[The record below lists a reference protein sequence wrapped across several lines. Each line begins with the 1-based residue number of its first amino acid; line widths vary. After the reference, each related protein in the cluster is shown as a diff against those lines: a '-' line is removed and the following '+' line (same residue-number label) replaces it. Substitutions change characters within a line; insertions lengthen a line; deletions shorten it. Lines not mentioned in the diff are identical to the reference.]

1 MLPYIEHDVTNVY
14 SLNSLHL
21 YRKPNEKTMKTKLCR
36 TTLYCL
42 CCFILIQPI
51 AGNQANDTHEGVLH
65 INKQKTHKVSRVKYG
80 FHYEEIGM
88 IGEGALHAE
97 LIRNRSFEEATPP
110 ADLAVKNGLYQDVP
124 NPRGKNKD
132 VFHVDPLIGWSTYPL
147 SYAPIFISR
156 TEENPLN
163 KENRYSMLVNVTDDI
178 TNSPGAMILN
188 RGYYG
193 MNLRKEVSYHLSMY
207 IKSKNYTDPLQVM
220 LVDEQGKPVSTPLIL
235 DVKGKEWIKLTGI
248 LKSDQDVKRGMLA
261 IQPLG
266 KGQFQL
272 DVVSLF
278 PSDTWDNG
286 KSVFRADIMQNL
298 KEYAPDFIRF
308 PGGCIV
314 HGVNEATMYHW
325 KKTIGPIE
333 NRPGQWSKW
342 APYYRT
348 DGIGYHEFYEL
359 CEYLGADAMYV
370 IPTGMICT
378 GWVRQKSPWNFIQPD
393 VDLDAYIQDALD
405 AIEYAIGPV
414 ASKWGALRAKNGHP
428 APFPLKYIEIGNEDF
443 GPVYWERYEKI
454 YQALHKQY
462 PDLIYIANSIIGKEN
477 DDKRIDIAKFI
488 NPENVKVFDE
498 HHYQPIEWACK
509 QHYRFDN
516 YKRGV
521 ADLFIGELGIDGKYP
536 YNLLASGAVR
546 MSIERNGDMNPL
558 LAERPVMRHWDFME
572 HRQLQSMLLNGV
584 DCSIKTSFYYLSKM
598 FRDHTFDVCLDAS
611 IQGMKGLQN
620 VFVTVGY
627 DSESKEYI
635 LKLINLR
642 KQEVTLQT
650 AVNGFGK
657 NVQAQKIRL
666 SLEPGKNNTPETPEA
681 VKPVQSAVTLNLNK
695 DLKLEASSMIVYRFK

>member
-21 YRKPNEKTMKTKLCR
+21 YRKPNEKTMKTKFCR
-36 TTLYCL
+36 TAVYCL
-42 CCFILIQPI
+42 CCFMFIQPI
-51 AGNQANDTHEGVLH
+51 TGSQVNDTHEGVLH
-65 INKQKTHKVSRVKYG
+65 IDKQKTRKVSRVQYG

-97 LIRNRSFEEATPP
+97 LVRNRSFEEATPP
-110 ADLAVKNGLYQDVP
+110 ADLAVKNGLYQNVP

-132 VFHVDPLIGWSTYPL
+132 VFHVDPLIGWNTYPL
-147 SYAPIFISR
+147 SYTPIFISR

-163 KENRYSMLVNVTDDI
+163 KENKYSMLVNVTEDI
-178 TNSPGAMILN
+178 ANNPEAMILN

-207 IKSKNYTDPLQVM
+207 IKSKNYTALLQVM
-220 LVDEQGKPVSTPLIL
+220 LVDEQGKPVSTQLVL
-235 DVKGKEWIKLTGI
+235 DVKGKEWTKLTGT
-248 LKSDQDVKRGMLA
+248 LKPDKDVKRGMLA

-378 GWVRQKSPWNFIQPD
+378 GWVKQSSPWNFIQPD
-393 VDLDAYIQDALD
+393 VDLDAYIQDAL
-405 AIEYAIGPV
+405 
-414 ASKWGALRAKNGHP
+414 
-428 APFPLKYIEIGNEDF
+428 
-443 GPVYWERYEKI
+443 EK
-454 YQALHKQY
+454 
-462 PDLIYIANSIIGKEN
+462 
-477 DDKRIDIAKFI
+477 
-488 NPENVKVFDE
+488 
-498 HHYQPIEWACK
+498 
-509 QHYRFDN
+509 DN
-516 YKRGV
+516 R
-521 ADLFIGELGIDGKYP
+521 
-536 YNLLASGAVR
+536 S
-546 MSIERNGDMNPL
+546 
-558 LAERPVMRHWDFME
+558 H
-572 HRQLQSMLLNGV
+572 
-584 DCSIKTSFYYLSKM
+584 
-598 FRDHTFDVCLDAS
+598 
-611 IQGMKGLQN
+611 
-620 VFVTVGY
+620 
-627 DSESKEYI
+627 
-635 LKLINLR
+635 
-642 KQEVTLQT
+642 
-650 AVNGFGK
+650 
-657 NVQAQKIRL
+657 
-666 SLEPGKNNTPETPEA
+666 
-681 VKPVQSAVTLNLNK
+681 
-695 DLKLEASSMIVYRFK
+695 